1 MRSIPV
7 EAVVLKVIDYRE
19 ADIIATLFTR
29 EHGKLRGIAPNARKS
44 RKRFGGALDIFAR
57 LALSIRLREGLSRIE
72 EAAIISLSSRI
83 REDMTKVAY
92 AGYACELTDLLLP
105 DGMPN
110 PRYYRLLCAWLERL
124 DTAPPSP
131 ADRRFFEINAL
142 NILGYRP
149 ELERCTVCDGPF
161 DGLSPLS
168 FHPPAHALTC
178 RDCAGAGIAI
188 TRAVAPLLRAC
199 LATGRFGTVSFSS
212 EELADAGTILDN
224 LIIAHAGKEPK
235 SLRFLREVAATS
247 LTDENAPTLP

>member
-19 ADIIATLFTR
+19 ADVIATLFTR
-29 EHGKLRGIAPNARKS
+29 EQGKLRGIALNARKS

-57 LALSIRLREGLSRIE
+57 LTLSIRLREGLSRLE
-72 EAAIISLSSRI
+72 EAAVISLSPHI
-83 REDMTKVAY
+83 REDMTKVGF
-92 AGYACELTDLLLP
+92 AGYACELTDALLP

-110 PRYYRLLCAWLERL
+110 HRYYRLLCAWLERL

-161 DGLSPLS
+161 GGLTPLS
-168 FHPPAHALTC
+168 FHPSAHALTC
-178 RDCAGAGIAI
+178 RGCAGAGSAI
-188 TRAVAPLLRAC
+188 TPSVPPLLRIC
-199 LATGRFGTVSFSS
+199 LSTGRFGVVSFSP

-224 LIIAHAGKEPK
+224 LIASHTGKELK
-235 SLRFLREVAATS
+235 SLRFMREIG
-247 LTDENAPTLP
+247 